1 MRISRKCE
9 LVLLVSLLLVS
20 LMALA
25 LVLNYSIWPSLPHEE
40 RVELRLVPDA
50 RIMRYDTPSAI
61 NTKTH
66 KFTERN
72 KGITVRHMRRRRQLD
87 TEAYIIGPGHRV
99 RDFSRC
105 LSLSC
110 LVASR
115 SLGVNCCRLRV
126 G

>member
-61 NTKTH
+61 STKTH

-72 KGITVRHMRRRRQLD
+72 KGITVRHTRRQQQAERRVLLALD
-87 TEAYIIGPGHRV
+87 IACVI
-99 RDFSRC
+99 S
-105 LSLSC
+105 LSLPLTSC
-110 LVASR
+110 LVTSH
-115 SLGVNCCRLRV
+115 SLCVPCCRLRV

>member
-72 KGITVRHMRRRRQLD
+72 KGITVRHMRRRWQQAGRRTLLALD
-87 TEAYIIGPGHRV
+87 IACVI
-99 RDFSRC
+99 S
-105 LSLSC
+105 LSLPLTSC

-115 SLGVNCCRLRV
+115 SLCVPCCRLRV

>member
-9 LVLLVSLLLVS
+9 LFLLVSLLLVS

-40 RVELRLVPDA
+40 RVQLRLVPDA
-50 RIMRYDTPSAI
+50 RIMRFDTSTAI

-72 KGITVRHMRRRRQLD
+72 RGITVRYTHGDRHTQRRASHALD
-87 TEAYIIGPGHRV
+87 VASILRFVVLT
-99 RDFSRC
+99 F
-105 LSLSC
+105 C
-110 LVASR
+110 LVASLCVR
-115 SLGVNCCRLRV
+115 CSRLRV